1 MPSRCVLFRVDA
13 GPDIG
18 LGHLHRCLS
27 LASALRRFDARCIFL
42 TNRVSAVQSRVR
54 AFGFEADGLEAL
66 EPGGAENLK
75 NTLRKAMG
83 HRCDAVVVDSYDVD
97 ADYLGQV
104 RATGLF
110 VVAID
115 DLARHP
121 FPCQFVINGGAHASQ
136 LPYCPSS
143 GDTRFLLGPR
153 YALLHPEFWDASP
166 RAVQKTAANV
176 LVTLGGADQHNL
188 MPMMLS
194 VLDDLPGEFTV
205 TAIVGPFFNNCSE
218 VQAMAKDCRR
228 SVLLVRSPD
237 SIRDLMLKADLA
249 ISAGGQTL
257 YELAAAGT
265 PTVAIQVA
273 NNQAPSVRSLVAKGT
288 VCMGGCVCEAQLLD
302 RVMEGVE
309 RLLGDSEARA
319 RMSMAGQ
326 QMVDGQGARRVAA
339 IIASR

>member
-18 LGHLHRCLS
+18 LGHLQRSLS
-27 LASALRRFDARCIFL
+27 LASALHQFGATCIFL
-42 TNRVSAVQSRVR
+42 TNRVPAVQNRVK
-54 AFGFEADGLEAL
+54 AFGFEADGIEAL

-75 NTLRKAMG
+75 STLRKVIQ

-121 FPCQFVINGGAHASQ
+121 FPCQLVVNGGVHASQ
-136 LPYCPSS
+136 LPYCSSS

-153 YALLHPEFWDASP
+153 YALLLPEFCDTP
-166 RAVQKTAANV
+166 HRAVQKTATNV
-176 LVTLGGADQHNL
+176 LVTLGGADPHNL
-188 MPMMLS
+188 MPMLLNL
-194 VLDDLPGEFTV
+194 LDDLPGKFTV
-205 TAIVGPFFNNCSE
+205 TAIVGPFFNNCSK

-273 NNQAPSVRSLVAKGT
+273 DNQAPSVRALVAKGT
-288 VCMGGCVCEAQLLD
+288 VCMGGCVGEAQLLD

-309 RLLGDSEARA
+309 RLLGDSEARV
-319 RMSMAGQ
+319 RMIAAGQ
-326 QMVDGQGARRVAA
+326 QLLDGQGANR
-339 IIASR
+339 IAEVMVSA